1 MIDGFLI
8 VDLWNGLYGVL
19 QKKMLK
25 VNSVN
30 VILAYQTLVKRDHIV
45 IPLERSIKGLLEYY
59 YFVYFL

>member
-8 VDLWNGLYGVL
+8 VDLSNGLYGVL

-59 YFVYFL
+59 YFVHFL